1 MSFLGN
7 FAVWGGVFSSID
19 CALVAVRKKE
29 DPWNSITS
37 GALTGAIL
45 AVRSKFR
52 PAQEITVPM
61 VFRKTQILRVP
72 LTLTSLC
79 QGSYKLWKSWK
90 TWKIS
95 KKSSMNGKI
104 VEFEKI

>member
-1 MSFLGN
+1 MSFVGN

-45 AVRSKFR
+45 AVRSKFG
-52 PAQEITVPM
+52 PDQEIKVLI
-61 VFRKTQILRVP
+61 VFHITQILRVP

-79 QGSYKLWKSWK
+79 QSSHMLWKSWK

-95 KKSSMNGKI
+95 KKKSSMH
-104 VEFEKI
+104 